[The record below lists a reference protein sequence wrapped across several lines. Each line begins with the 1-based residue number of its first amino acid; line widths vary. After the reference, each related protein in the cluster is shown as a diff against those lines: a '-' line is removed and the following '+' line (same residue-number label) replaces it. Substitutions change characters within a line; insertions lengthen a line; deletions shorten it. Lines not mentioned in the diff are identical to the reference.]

1 MQLFWKLQ
9 CLLTDSSTASMK
21 ASAPGISGE
30 SLSLDRG
37 PVLKLSHILPPNS
50 KTQAS
55 PQMGAE
61 CGLWRS
67 LLSTGDGFLLE
78 KTTLMEIH
86 AFLDKQENR
95 LPKVLHAGALKY
107 CPGRVRSGNSLL
119 VSPVIFQRSDQPS
132 APRLGMFYLNSAPS
146 CSHISVNSSS
156 APA

>member
-9 CLLTDSSTASMK
+9 CLLIDSSTTSMK
-21 ASAPGISGE
+21 TSALGFSGE

-37 PVLKLSHILPPNS
+37 PVLKLLHILPPNS
-50 KTQAS
+50 KTQAC

-67 LLSTGDGFLLE
+67 LLSTSDGFLLE

-86 AFLDKQENR
+86 AFLDKQNR

-107 CPGRVRSGNSLL
+107 CPVRVRSGNSLL

-132 APRLGMFYLNSAPS
+132 APHLGMFYSNSVPS
-146 CSHISVNSSS
+146 
-156 APA
+156 